1 MVFLSLS
8 SSLEPYS
15 INLGLAKIIFLLKLI
30 TCIKKLKKK
39 KISYSTYYMVHAI
52 DCPPLT
58 S

>member
-8 SSLEPYS
+8 SSLEPYP

-30 TCIKKLKKK
+30 TCIKKLKKNK
-39 KISYSTYYMVHAI
+39 TSYSTYYMVHAI